1 MPRQTL
7 THSRKMIEEEDY
19 NIHPGIGTESHN
31 RSNCKKRHKSMGKAK
46 TKIFPEVNKFKK
58 EEHKMISNHEK
69 LKTRELPWF
78 LKDPEYFVIKRV
90 KYSDEQQTF

>member
-58 EEHKMISNHEK
+58 EEHKGKKGKKKKGKNDGEK
-69 LKTRELPWF
+69 
-78 LKDPEYFVIKRV
+78 
-90 KYSDEQQTF
+90 